1 MLWVLL
7 FGAALAVS
15 ILFCF
20 LGIQAKYWT
29 LKTLFELKFWSW
41 FGIFLVVL
49 ILVLRLVFKLQNKH
63 AQHMVE
69 KERTKAEKEREQA
82 VAQAR
87 EEGRA
92 EALAQSESAA
102 PPPHRKPA
110 PLPITAKT
118 LPPRSSRK
126 PRRTS
131 RLPRCK
137 RTCQQNDRKR
147 GQPMPTEHP
156 AAKRVIYFD
165 VLRVLATFAVI
176 VLHLSAQH
184 WADTDV
190 FSNAWLAFNLYGGI
204 VRWSVPI
211 FVMISGALF
220 LGRDTD
226 IHTILKK
233 NVARIATVFLS
244 WSGCYALVGL
254 VFRHAPLSVVL
265 SQLITG
271 HYHLWFLYMIVGL
284 YLLIPLLRPIVQNET
299 LMRYFLLLAFVFTFL
314 LPQLALFTSFV
325 SLEASTVIRTVIM
338 YSYCFFPLGF
348 TVYFVGGYYLS
359 RRSFSRR
366 EEIVLY
372 CVGITA
378 LLFSIIAPAVLSR
391 AQGAPNATFYNYND
405 LNVLCTSVPIFVF
418 AKQHLNFPRMG
429 ERAYALLRKLS
440 KYSFGVY
447 LVHPMVIEL
456 LQHFGIDTF
465 SCNAFFSVPLLAVF
479 VFAVSTL
486 ISALLNAIPFIKDH
500 FV

>member
-1 MLWVLL
+1 M
-7 FGAALAVS
+7 
-15 ILFCF
+15 
-20 LGIQAKYWT
+20 
-29 LKTLFELKFWSW
+29 
-41 FGIFLVVL
+41 
-49 ILVLRLVFKLQNKH
+49 
-63 AQHMVE
+63 
-69 KERTKAEKEREQA
+69 EQ
-82 VAQAR
+82 
-87 EEGRA
+87 
-92 EALAQSESAA
+92 
-102 PPPHRKPA
+102 
-110 PLPITAKT
+110 T
-118 LPPRSSRK
+118 
-126 PRRTS
+126 
-131 RLPRCK
+131 
-137 RTCQQNDRKR
+137 
-147 GQPMPTEHP
+147 QPQRI
-156 AAKRVIYFD
+156 AYFD
-165 VLRVLATFAVI
+165 VLRILATFAVI

-190 FSNAWLAFNLYGGI
+190 YSRAWQAFNLYDSA
-204 VRWSVPI
+204 VRWAVPV

-220 LGRDTD
+220 LGRDVS
-226 IHTILKK
+226 ISSILKK
-233 NVARIATVFLS
+233 NVARIATVFLF
-244 WSGCYALVGL
+244 WSGCYALVDL
-254 VFRHAPLSVVL
+254 IFRHAPLSVVL

-299 LMRYFLLLAFVFTFL
+299 LMRYFLLLAFLFTFL

-325 SLEASTVIRTVIM
+325 SHEASTVIRTVIM

-348 TVYFVGGYYLS
+348 TIYFVGGYYLS
-359 RRSFSRR
+359 RRNFSRR

-372 CVGITA
+372 CVGIAA

-429 ERAYALLRKLS
+429 EKAYALLRKLS

-465 SCNAFFSVPLLAVF
+465 SCNAFFSVPLLAIF
-479 VFAVSTL
+479 VFAASTA
-486 ISALLNAIPFIKDH
+486 ISALLNCVPIINKH

>member
-1 MLWVLL
+1 MP
-7 FGAALAVS
+7 
-15 ILFCF
+15 
-20 LGIQAKYWT
+20 AKNP
-29 LKTLFELKFWSW
+29 
-41 FGIFLVVL
+41 V
-49 ILVLRLVFKLQNKH
+49 
-63 AQHMVE
+63 
-69 KERTKAEKEREQA
+69 
-82 VAQAR
+82 
-87 EEGRA
+87 
-92 EALAQSESAA
+92 
-102 PPPHRKPA
+102 
-110 PLPITAKT
+110 
-118 LPPRSSRK
+118 
-126 PRRTS
+126 PRR
-131 RLPRCK
+131 
-137 RTCQQNDRKR
+137 
-147 GQPMPTEHP
+147 
-156 AAKRVIYFD
+156 VVYFD
-165 VLRVLATFAVI
+165 LLRVVAIFVVVAV
-176 VLHLSAQH
+176 HLSAMH
-184 WADTDV
+184 WADVDV
-190 FSNAWLAFNLYGGI
+190 NSRAWFAFNLYCTAGK
-204 VRWSVPI
+204 WSVPI

-220 LGRDTD
+220 LGREVS
-226 IHTILKK
+226 ISAILKK
-233 NVARIATVFLS
+233 NVARITTVFLF
-244 WSGCYALVGL
+244 WSGCYALVDL
-254 VFRHAPLSVVL
+254 IFRHAPLSVVL

-429 ERAYALLRKLS
+429 ERAYTLLRKMS

-465 SCNAFFSVPLLAVF
+465 SCNAFFSVPLLAVL

>member
-1 MLWVLL
+1 M
-7 FGAALAVS
+7 
-15 ILFCF
+15 
-20 LGIQAKYWT
+20 
-29 LKTLFELKFWSW
+29 
-41 FGIFLVVL
+41 
-49 ILVLRLVFKLQNKH
+49 
-63 AQHMVE
+63 
-69 KERTKAEKEREQA
+69 
-82 VAQAR
+82 
-87 EEGRA
+87 
-92 EALAQSESAA
+92 
-102 PPPHRKPA
+102 PP
-110 PLPITAKT
+110 
-118 LPPRSSRK
+118 
-126 PRRTS
+126 
-131 RLPRCK
+131 
-137 RTCQQNDRKR
+137 
-147 GQPMPTEHP
+147 EHP
-156 AAKRVIYFD
+156 APRRVIYFD
-165 VLRVLATFAVI
+165 VLRVLATFTVI

-244 WSGCYALVGL
+244 WSGCYALVDL

-265 SQLITG
+265 SQFITG

-299 LMRYFLLLAFVFTFL
+299 LMRYFLLLAFIFTFL

-325 SLEASTVIRTVIM
+325 SYEASTVIRTVIM
-338 YSYCFFPLGF
+338 YSYCFFPLGL
-348 TVYFVGGYYLS
+348 TIYFVGGYYLS
-359 RRSFSRR
+359 KRTFSRR
-366 EEIVLY
+366 EEIILY
-372 CVGITA
+372 CVGVA
-378 LLFSIIAPAVLSR
+378 GLLVSVFAPVALSR
-391 AQGAPNATFYNYND
+391 AQGAPSDLFYTYNS
-405 LNVLCTSVPIFVF
+405 LNVLCTGVPIFVF
-418 AKQHLNFPRMG
+418 AKQHLNFPHMG
-429 ERAYALLRKLS
+429 ERAYTLLRKLS

-479 VFAVSTL
+479 VFAVSTA
-486 ISALLNAIPFIKDH
+486 ISALLNAIPFVKKY

>member
-1 MLWVLL
+1 M
-7 FGAALAVS
+7 
-15 ILFCF
+15 
-20 LGIQAKYWT
+20 
-29 LKTLFELKFWSW
+29 
-41 FGIFLVVL
+41 
-49 ILVLRLVFKLQNKH
+49 
-63 AQHMVE
+63 
-69 KERTKAEKEREQA
+69 
-82 VAQAR
+82 
-87 EEGRA
+87 
-92 EALAQSESAA
+92 
-102 PPPHRKPA
+102 PP
-110 PLPITAKT
+110 
-118 LPPRSSRK
+118 
-126 PRRTS
+126 
-131 RLPRCK
+131 
-137 RTCQQNDRKR
+137 
-147 GQPMPTEHP
+147 EHP
-156 AAKRVIYFD
+156 ALRRVIYFD

-176 VLHLSAQH
+176 VLYLSAQH

-299 LMRYFLLLAFVFTFL
+299 LTRYFLLLALIFTFL

-325 SLEASTVIRTVIM
+325 SYEASTVIRTVIM

-372 CVGITA
+372 CVGIAA
-378 LLFSIIAPAVLSR
+378 LLFSIIAPAALSR
-391 AQGAPNATFYNYND
+391 AQGAANPTFYSYND

-429 ERAYALLRKLS
+429 ERAYTLLRKMS